1 MSKTKKDFPKEK
13 NVTLRAF
20 QIENKCISQDGSDLK
35 KTLTS
40 KLSKTTIGQRGML
53 INEGDPM
60 EETDFIAYYESSN
73 PNILFG
79 AVVKTLLA
87 EAAPHMTEDMM
98 VRNQV
103 VISELNTLT
112 DKTHIIKRL
121 YYFGISNNFV
131 VTNLSGA
138 SKISSFETYINW
150 LLNPTLY
157 TLTPCVVKTKIEDV
171 QNIKGIRLQTSC
183 IKEKKDTTSP
193 HSGTFKKW
201 VQDIPIEFLKELLK
215 KDTQSLNKILE
226 ENTITADILLKFAS
240 KSKTNKESAEKIGV
254 LLKSV
259 ETTEG
264 MSLKTKNN
272 KSIPLGEVEYKIDK
286 KIETTLGG
294 LLSEKQLS
302 QAMLD
307 FLNRLE
313 KERKI

>member
-201 VQDIPIEFLKELLK
+201 VQDI
-215 KDTQSLNKILE
+215 
-226 ENTITADILLKFAS
+226 
-240 KSKTNKESAEKIGV
+240 
-254 LLKSV
+254 
-259 ETTEG
+259 
-264 MSLKTKNN
+264 
-272 KSIPLGEVEYKIDK
+272 
-286 KIETTLGG
+286 
-294 LLSEKQLS
+294 
-302 QAMLD
+302 
-307 FLNRLE
+307 LE
-313 KERKI
+313 KPH